1 VHLTCDRE
9 RQRSAFST
17 TGRFDLYPLTFE
29 NAATMSES
37 LHPDELRRF
46 AVELAHRGGRA
57 ADRLFGK
64 VSVRRKPDKSPVTEA
79 DHIAQDAILRA
90 IAERFPDHAVL
101 VEETLADPSRHGR
114 IKSSPYCWVVDPLD
128 GTRNFARGIRIY
140 ACSIAVLYNG
150 RPIAGAIY
158 DASSGV
164 MYSAASGGGALRNE
178 DRILLDGSVPAISTH
193 HAANVAPLVGSDRE
207 TTIAVGSF
215 RRKPMPPFVRDWI
228 GRYLI
233 RNMGSTSL
241 HFAWIAAG
249 LVDAAY
255 TNECKLWDI
264 AAAALLIEESG
275 GLMTTASGASP
286 WPVQLD
292 AYGGEDFNVLG
303 GARAIHHQLLTD
315 MRGHDPS

>member
-1 VHLTCDRE
+1 ML
-9 RQRSAFST
+9 
-17 TGRFDLYPLTFE
+17 GL
-29 NAATMSES
+29 
-37 LHPDELRRF
+37 
-46 AVELAHRGGRA
+46 
-57 ADRLFGK
+57 
-64 VSVRRKPDKSPVTEA
+64 
-79 DHIAQDAILRA
+79 
-90 IAERFPDHAVL
+90 
-101 VEETLADPSRHGR
+101 DP
-114 IKSSPYCWVVDPLD
+114 ID

-140 ACSIAVLYNG
+140 ACSVAVLYNG

-158 DASSGV
+158 DATSGV
-164 MYSAASGGGALRNE
+164 IFSAALGGGALRNE
-178 DRILLDGSVPAISTH
+178 ERLLLDELVPATSTLN
-193 HAANVAPLVGSDRE
+193 AAKAVPSGDSDRE

-275 GLMTTASGASP
+275 GLVTTASGASP
-286 WPVQLD
+286 WPIQLD
-292 AYGGEDFNVLG
+292 AYDGEDFHVLAG
-303 GARAIHHQLLTD
+303 DRAIHRRLLTD
-315 MRGHDPS
+315 TRNHDQS

>member
-1 VHLTCDRE
+1 
-9 RQRSAFST
+9 
-17 TGRFDLYPLTFE
+17 
-29 NAATMSES
+29 MSEA

-46 AVELAHRGGRA
+46 AIELAHRGGRA

-64 VSVRRKPDKSPVTEA
+64 VSVQRKEDKSPVTEA

-90 IAERFPDHAVL
+90 LAEKFPDHAVL

-114 IKSSPYCWVVDPLD
+114 IKSSPYCWVVDPID

-140 ACSIAVLYNG
+140 ACSVAVLYNG

-164 MYSAASGGGALRNE
+164 MFSAASGGGALRNE
-178 DRILLDGSVPAISTH
+178 ERLFLDESVPETSTPHPAIDG
-193 HAANVAPLVGSDRE
+193 PSDRE

-286 WPVQLD
+286 WPIQLD
-292 AYGGEDFNVLG
+292 AYGGEDFHVLG
-303 GARAIHHQLLTD
+303 GVRAIHRQLLTD
-315 MRGHDPS
+315 TRDHEPS

>member
-1 VHLTCDRE
+1 MRLACHGERE
-9 RQRSAFST
+9 SAARPT
-17 TGRFDLYPLTFE
+17 AACFDLCPLTFK
-29 NAATMSES
+29 NAATMSKA
-37 LHPDELRRF
+37 LHPDELRLF
-46 AVELAHRGGRA
+46 AIELAHRGGRA

-64 VSVRRKPDKSPVTEA
+64 VSVQRKADKSPVTEA

-90 IAERFPDHAVL
+90 LAEKFPDHAVL

-114 IKSSPYCWVVDPLD
+114 IKSSPYCWVVDPID

-140 ACSIAVLYNG
+140 ACSVAVLYNG

-164 MYSAASGGGALRNE
+164 MFSAASGGGALRNE
-178 DRILLDGSVPAISTH
+178 ERLFLDESVATNWTHDVANGASTS
-193 HAANVAPLVGSDRE
+193 GSDRE

-241 HFAWIAAG
+241 HFTWIAAG

-275 GLMTTASGASP
+275 GLMTTTSGASP

-292 AYGGEDFNVLG
+292 AYGGEDFHVLG
-303 GARAIHHQLLTD
+303 GVRAIHRQLLTD
-315 MRGHDPS
+315 TRGHDPS